1 MGAAMSA
8 APDEM
13 GHEVRPE
20 RAALNAWV
28 AELREQVAHLRV
40 EVAALQRANEV
51 LIRRLDDQMGVRRRL
66 G

>member
-1 MGAAMSA
+1 MSA
-8 APDEM
+8 APEL
-13 GHEVRPE
+13 GHEVRQE

-28 AELREQVAHLRV
+28 AELREQVANLRV

>member
-1 MGAAMSA
+1 MSA
-8 APDEM
+8 APDEL
-13 GHEVRPE
+13 GHEVRQE

-28 AELREQVAHLRV
+28 AELREQVANLRV

>member
-1 MGAAMSA
+1 MSA
-8 APDEM
+8 APDEL

-20 RAALNAWV
+20 RAALNAWI
-28 AELREQVAHLRV
+28 AELREQVANLRV